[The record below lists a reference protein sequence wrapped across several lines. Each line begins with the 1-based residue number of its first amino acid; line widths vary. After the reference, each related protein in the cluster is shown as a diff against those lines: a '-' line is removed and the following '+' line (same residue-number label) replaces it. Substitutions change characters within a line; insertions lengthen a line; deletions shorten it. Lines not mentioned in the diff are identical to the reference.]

1 MIGGSFTAEP
11 SAEAIPTLASPDTST
26 GLTEAETARRLA
38 RFGENALAE
47 HHVSALER
55 LLRFFWGPIPWMIE
69 IAAGLSAILSHWAD
83 LSIILAMLLINE
95 RPTLQA
101 GLRPAAD

>member
-47 HHVSALER
+47 HHASVLVR
-55 LLRFFWGPIPWMIE
+55 LLRFVWGPIPWMIE
-69 IAAGLSAILSHWAD
+69 TVVALSAVLSPI
-83 LSIILAMLLINE
+83 S
-95 RPTLQA
+95 R
-101 GLRPAAD
+101 